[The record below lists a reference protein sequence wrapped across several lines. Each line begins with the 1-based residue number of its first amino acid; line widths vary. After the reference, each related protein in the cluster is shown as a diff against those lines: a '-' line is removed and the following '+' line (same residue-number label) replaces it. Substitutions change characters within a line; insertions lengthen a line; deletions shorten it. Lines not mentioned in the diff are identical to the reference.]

1 VLGRLL
7 ASSRS
12 RPVAQPR
19 ARIPRSEVRRTPPL
33 ALVGARLECGPDQVL
48 TGQLWDISRA
58 GAALCL
64 PGAAKVSLGQKA
76 RLVPQLRHGTEE
88 VAIPVRVRWVDG
100 RPGWGEG
107 PQTGAGSCWGTPRRV
122 RLMRPRLSI
131 SRTRTVT

>member
-1 VLGRLL
+1 MVLGRLL
-7 ASSRS
+7 ARSRS

-33 ALVGARLECGPDQVL
+33 ALVGARLESGPDQVL

-64 PGAAKVSLGQKA
+64 PGAAKVNLGQKA
-76 RLVPQLRHGTEE
+76 RLVLQLRHGTEE

-100 RPGWGEG
+100 RHG
-107 PQTGAGSCWGTPRRV
+107 PTFVGLHFWDGPLAAGSFLDTYLNSQPA
-122 RLMRPRLSI
+122 
-131 SRTRTVT
+131 